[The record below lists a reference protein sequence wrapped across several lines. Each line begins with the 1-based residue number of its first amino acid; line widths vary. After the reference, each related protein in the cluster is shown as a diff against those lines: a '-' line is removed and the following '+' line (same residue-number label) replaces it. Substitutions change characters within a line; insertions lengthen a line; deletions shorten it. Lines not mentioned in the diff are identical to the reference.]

1 MQYSVIFESS
11 YFVKAYS
18 DFKNVNNNV
27 LASLSHAI
35 FCVACDSKYIDTS
48 SSCRLESGI
57 RQTFSADPNYLSKMN
72 SHSLRFSAFSVFIC
86 L

>member
-1 MQYSVIFESS
+1 MSTTI
-11 YFVKAYS
+11 
-18 DFKNVNNNV
+18 V

-57 RQTFSADPNYLSKMN
+57 RQTFSADPM
-72 SHSLRFSAFSVFIC
+72 SHPD
-86 L
+86 

>member
-1 MQYSVIFESS
+1 M
-11 YFVKAYS
+11 
-18 DFKNVNNNV
+18 
-27 LASLSHAI
+27 ASLSHAI

-57 RQTFSADPNYLSKMN
+57 RQTFSADPKVRQNQPELSN
-72 SHSLRFSAFSVFIC
+72 LRN

>member
-18 DFKNVNNNV
+18 ELKKVNNNV

-35 FCVACDSKYIDTS
+35 FCVACDSK
-48 SSCRLESGI
+48 
-57 RQTFSADPNYLSKMN
+57 
-72 SHSLRFSAFSVFIC
+72 
-86 L
+86 